1 MAAIGEPIGPG
12 VVAQLARPG
21 GNITGLS
28 AFVTEL
34 QGKRVELSQGGGAWH
49 PSR

>member
-34 QGKRVELSQGGGAWH
+34 QAEVIE
-49 PSR
+49 